1 MRFYGLPCEH
11 IQVYVRFAQG
21 LLVQFSACRV
31 GNQMYIL
38 GNALL
43 LKILKSQLFSLLN
56 ASNHSRKSGA
66 EHYRTCTQA
75 ACLQTLT
82 RSRGQGAVLLT

>member
-1 MRFYGLPCEH
+1 M
-11 IQVYVRFAQG
+11 VYRVNRSKCMCSLHRD

-43 LKILKSQLFSLLN
+43 LKILSQLFSLLN
-56 ASNHSRKSGA
+56 ASNHGRKSSA
-66 EHYRTCTQA
+66 EHNRTRTRA

-82 RSRGQGAVLLT
+82 RSRGQGAVLLP